1 MIGEL
6 AIRFGVG
13 GALVALFALL
23 GDLFSPK
30 SFAGLFAG
38 APSVALATLA
48 LTLHTEGAPYAAL
61 EARSMTAGAIAFAI
75 YAACLAAFLRRR
87 KARPALAALYW
98 LPVWLAIAAGG
109 FLVIRGAA

>member
-6 AIRFGVG
+6 AIRFLVG
-13 GALVALFALL
+13 GALVGSFALL

-38 APSVALATLA
+38 APSVALASLTLA
-48 LTLHTEGAPYAAL
+48 IRQEGPGYAAL
-61 EARSMTAGAIAFAI
+61 EARSMTLGAIAFAV

-87 KARPALAALYW
+87 RARPTLATLYW
-98 LPVWLAIAAGG
+98 LPVWFAVAASG
-109 FLVIRGAA
+109 FFLMRG

>member
-6 AIRFGVG
+6 AIRFLVG
-13 GALVALFALL
+13 GALVASFALL

-48 LTLHTEGAPYAAL
+48 LTLNQESTAYARL
-61 EARSMTAGAIAFAI
+61 EARSMTVGAIAFAV
-75 YAACLAAFLRRR
+75 YAACLAAFLHRRR
-87 KARPALAALYW
+87 ARPMRAALYW
-98 LPVWLAIAAGG
+98 LPVWVAVAVGG
-109 FLVIRGAA
+109 YFLVVGAA